1 MLHTAS
7 YVHVFTRLKN
17 KVLIYFEFMVL
28 WFYSPGRSVDGPCDL
43 SHPPAHVAEEGL
55 EGVSALLGDQGA
67 AVEYQDLQ
75 LGTLGQQRLGTL
87 DRGTERDEMLGTSI
101 PESVMLTQPLTRIS
115 LSVLRHLLED
125 RVKRLRSE
133 IFVLERDV

>member
-1 MLHTAS
+1 M
-7 YVHVFTRLKN
+7 
-17 KVLIYFEFMVL
+17 
-28 WFYSPGRSVDGPCDL
+28 P
-43 SHPPAHVAEEGL
+43 
-55 EGVSALLGDQGA
+55 ALLGDQGA

-115 LSVLRHLLED
+115 LSVLRHLLEE
-125 RVKRLRSE
+125 RVKRPRSE
-133 IFVLERDV
+133 IFVLCRYVDMCRL

>member
-87 DRGTERDEMLGTSI
+87 DVR
-101 PESVMLTQPLTRIS
+101 
-115 LSVLRHLLED
+115 
-125 RVKRLRSE
+125 
-133 IFVLERDV
+133 

>member
-1 MLHTAS
+1 MKCATYGYAELMQCLL
-7 YVHVFTRLKN
+7 FTFAKLKN
-17 KVLIYFEFMVL
+17 KVSIYFGIMFTNG
-28 WFYSPGRSVDGPCDL
+28 SIHRSVDGPGDL

-87 DRGTERDEMLGTSI
+87 DRGAER
-101 PESVMLTQPLTRIS
+101 
-115 LSVLRHLLED
+115 
-125 RVKRLRSE
+125 
-133 IFVLERDV
+133 

>member
-1 MLHTAS
+1 M
-7 YVHVFTRLKN
+7 FTN
-17 KVLIYFEFMVL
+17 GSIH
-28 WFYSPGRSVDGPCDL
+28 RSVDGPCDL

-87 DRGTERDEMLGTSI
+87 DRGAERWDTE
-101 PESVMLTQPLTRIS
+101 
-115 LSVLRHLLED
+115 HLYP
-125 RVKRLRSE
+125 RV
-133 IFVLERDV
+133 RDVDAAIDADFSQRVAASAGGQGEEAAVRDLRPGEGGVDM